1 MAPEWERL
9 ERAVVELASRHA
21 ALRQE
26 QARLIEALGA
36 SERRVAELEAE
47 LREANQRRTDVAKRI
62 DDLVGQL
69 DQIETRF
76 AAREA

>member
-1 MAPEWERL
+1 MPEWERL
-9 ERAVVELASRHA
+9 ERAVLELAARYA
-21 ALRQE
+21 ALRHE
-26 QARLIEALGA
+26 QTRLADALGA

-47 LREANQRRTDVAKRI
+47 LRQANQVRTDVAKRV

-76 AAREA
+76 AARGA

>member
-1 MAPEWERL
+1 MPEWERL
-9 ERAVVELASRHA
+9 ERAVLELAARYA
-21 ALRQE
+21 ALRDE
-26 QARLIEALGA
+26 QTRLADALGA

-47 LREANQRRTDVAKRI
+47 LRQANQVRTDVAKRV

-76 AAREA
+76 AARGA

>member
-1 MAPEWERL
+1 LPEWERL
-9 ERAVVELASRHA
+9 ERAVLELAARYA
-21 ALRQE
+21 ALRDE
-26 QARLIEALGA
+26 QTRLADALGA

-47 LREANQRRTDVAKRI
+47 LRQANQVRTDVAKRV

-76 AAREA
+76 AARGA